1 MSCKIKVENLQ
12 KVFRV
17 PVREHGLLPAVK
29 SVISPR
35 YNEVKAVDDISFN
48 IAVGEIV
55 GFIGPNGAGKTTTLK
70 VLSGLLH
77 PTSGN
82 VSVDGFKP
90 WERKTQYL
98 KKISMLM
105 GNKTQTMMWNNTVYD
120 SFNIYREIYNV
131 PANTFKKKLN
141 ELIQLFEVEGILQK
155 QSRNL
160 SLGER
165 SKCEFIAALIHSPGI
180 LYLDEPTLGMD
191 VTIQLRLRKFIR
203 EYNQRYGTTVIL
215 TSHYMSDI
223 TSLCPRVVLIHKGRL
238 LFEGGLE
245 MLAEKIAPYKLVKL
259 AFGEGEAFEPKEPLF
274 QMNIDTNI
282 VEQDGQ
288 NLTLRVRKEDAVAVT
303 KHFMS
308 NFRLADLSIQDPPI
322 EAVIDRVYREG
333 VTA

>member
-1 MSCKIKVENLQ
+1 MSCKIKVENLH

-35 YNEVKAVDDISFN
+35 YNEVKAVDDISFT
-48 IAVGEIV
+48 IGEGEIV

-82 VSVDGFKP
+82 ISVDGFRP

-131 PANTFKKKLN
+131 PANTLKKKLD

-165 SKCEFIAALIHSPGI
+165 SKCEFIAALIHSPEI

-203 EYNQRYGTTVIL
+203 EYNKRYGTTVIL

-238 LFEGGLE
+238 IFEGGLE
-245 MLAEKIAPYKLVKL
+245 MLADKIAPYKLVKL
-259 AFGEGEAFEPKEPLF
+259 AFDEGEAFESKEPLL
-274 QMNIDTNI
+274 QMNIDASI

-288 NLTLRVRKEDAVAVT
+288 NVTLRVRKEDTLPVT
-303 KHFMS
+303 RHFMI

>member
-1 MSCKIKVENLQ
+1 MNYKIKVENLH

-17 PVREHGLLPAVK
+17 PVREPGLVSAVK
-29 SVISPR
+29 GIISPE
-35 YNEVKAVDDISFN
+35 YNEVKAVDDVSFSISE
-48 IAVGEIV
+48 GEIV

-70 VLSGLLH
+70 VLSGLLY
-77 PTSGN
+77 PTSGD
-82 VSVDGFKP
+82 VCVDGFKP

-105 GNKTQTMMWNNTVYD
+105 GNKTQILWNNTVYD
-120 SFNIYREIYNV
+120 SFNIFREIYNV
-131 PANTFKKKLN
+131 PSNIFKKMLD
-141 ELIQLFEVEGILQK
+141 ELIQLFEVDGILQK

-165 SKCEFIAALIHSPGI
+165 AKCEFIAALIHGPEI

-203 EYNQRYGTTVIL
+203 EYNRKYGTTIIL

-238 LFEGGLE
+238 IFQGGLDL
-245 MLAEKIAPYKLVKL
+245 LADRIAPYKLVKL
-259 AFGEGEAFEPKEPLF
+259 AFDEGEVFEPRDLLLCSNNEAS
-274 QMNIDTNI
+274 I
-282 VEQDGQ
+282 VEQEGQ
-288 NLTLRVRKEDAVAVT
+288 NVTLRVRKEEALPVT
-303 KHFMS
+303 RHFMS